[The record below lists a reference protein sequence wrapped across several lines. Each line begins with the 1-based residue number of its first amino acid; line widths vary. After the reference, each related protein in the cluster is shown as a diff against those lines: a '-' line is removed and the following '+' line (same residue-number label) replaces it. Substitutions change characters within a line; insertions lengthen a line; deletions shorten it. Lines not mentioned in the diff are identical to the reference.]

1 MATKYVDANGR
12 EYVLV
17 DKRGDTLT
25 QIAVDYAGGYSNYKK
40 LAAINNISNP
50 DLIYMGQKIYLTS
63 SGSSGSSGNSSTN
76 SNKPIIKQFGLMSG
90 EVNSDV
96 LFATWDWSKSNTE
109 SYKVLWT
116 YDTGNGVWF
125 EGNNSTITV
134 DPDAPSMAR
143 QSTYSVPA
151 NARRVQFKVKPVSKK
166 KTVNNKETSY
176 WEAQWSDVKTYTN
189 ATPLETPPV
198 PNVEIDKYKLTA
210 TLDGLDIDA
219 TGIEFEVVKD
229 NAAKVFR
236 TGKAQIVTGHVSYSC
251 TVDAGSE
258 YKVRCRAYK
267 GSDYS
272 DWSAYSANEG
282 AMPSAP
288 GGITSIK
295 ATSKTSVYLA
305 WEAVKSADFYDIEYT
320 TKKRYFDS
328 SDAVTQKTGIEDTH
342 FELTGLETGQEY
354 FFRVRAGRDE
364 ANDRSEWCEPKS
376 IRIGDDPAA
385 PTTWPSTTT
394 AIRGEALNLYWIHN
408 SADGSSQTH
417 AELELTIG
425 GTKYAY
431 TLDTEAVENSIISY
445 TPLSED
451 DREAGKTNSCQI
463 KTGSYSEGTK
473 ILWRVRTAGVTLVY
487 GEWSVQ
493 RAVDIYAP
501 PNLDLSLTDSE
512 NNSVKTVT
520 AFPIHIRGLAGP
532 PTQAP
537 LSYHVAITSTEIYET
552 VDNAGNPRVVN
563 RGEEVYSRHFDIS
576 TRLEQAL
583 SAGDIDLENNVTY
596 ILTVTVAM
604 NSGLK
609 AEASLEFN
617 VAWEDVLYTPNAE
630 IGIDTDAY
638 TAMIRPFCMS
648 HTCVNRVVE
657 YANGVYTMT
666 GETVGDVFG
675 EIVPGAKTA
684 FGQQVYLGT
693 TVDGDEVYYYVSEV
707 TEYADDVL
715 LSVYRREFDGSFTEL
730 ATGLK
735 NGMFTTIIDPHPSL
749 DYARYRIVATT
760 KSTGAVSF
768 YDPPGYPV
776 GGHAIIVQWDE
787 EWSSFET
794 SEESSALEQP
804 PWSGSLLK
812 LPYNIKVS
820 DNSQPDVE
828 LVKYVGRSHPI
839 AYYGT
844 QRGNTSTWS
853 TVIPGSDKETLYALR
868 RLQNW
873 MGNVY
878 VREPSGSGYWAHI
891 KVSFSQSYDDL
902 TIPVT
907 LNVTRVEGGA

>member
-1 MATKYVDANGR
+1 MAKLSSDGKYVTV
-12 EYVLV
+12 E
-17 DKRGDTLT
+17 RGDTLS

-50 DLIYMGQKIYLTS
+50 NLIYVGQKIYLTS
-63 SGSSGSSGNSSTN
+63 AGSSGSGSSTSSN
-76 SNKPIIKQFGLMSG
+76 SNKPIIKQFGLQSNIR
-90 EVNSDV
+90 NSDV

-125 EGNNSTITV
+125 EGSNATNTV
-134 DPDAPSMAR
+134 DADAPEMAR
-143 QSTYSVPA
+143 QSTFTVPD
-151 NARRVQFKVKPVSKK
+151 NARKVRFKVKPISKK

-198 PNVEIDKYKLTA
+198 PNPTIEKYKLTA

-229 NAAKVFR
+229 NAATVFR
-236 TGKAQIVTGHVSYSC
+236 TGKAQIVTGYASYSC

-272 DWSAYSANEG
+272 DWTAYSANVG
-282 AMPSAP
+282 TMPSAP
-288 GGITSIK
+288 EGITSIK
-295 ATSKTSVYLA
+295 ATSKTSVYLEWA
-305 WEAVKSADFYDIEYT
+305 SVKSADFYDIEYT

-328 SDAVTQKTGIEDTH
+328 SDAVTQKNGIEGTH
-342 FELTGLETGQEY
+342 FELTGLESGQEY

-364 ANDRSEWCEPKS
+364 ANDRSAWCEPKS

-385 PTTWPSTTT
+385 PTTWSSTTT
-394 AIRGEALNLYWIHN
+394 AVVGEALNLYWVHN
-408 SADGSSQTH
+408 SADGSSQTY

-425 GTKYAY
+425 GK
-431 TLDTEAVENSIISY
+431 TETHTIKNDR
-445 TPLSED
+445 SED
-451 DREAGKTNSCQI
+451 DKDKTSVYPI
-463 KTGSYSEGTK
+463 ATTEYSEGTK

-493 RAVDIYAP
+493 RTVDIYAP
-501 PNLDLSLTDSE
+501 PTLDLSLTDSE
-512 NNSVKTVT
+512 NNSLQTVT
-520 AFPIHIRGLAGP
+520 AFPIYIRGLAGP
-532 PTQAP
+532 NTQAP
-537 LSYHVAITSTEIYET
+537 LSYHVAITSTEVYET

-576 TRLEQAL
+576 TRLDQEL
-583 SAGDIDLENNVTY
+583 SAGDIDLENNVKY
-596 ILTVTVAM
+596 ILTCTVAM

-609 AEASLEFN
+609 AEASLEFG
-617 VAWEDVLYTPNAE
+617 VTWEDMLYEPNAE

-638 TAMIRPFCMS
+638 TAAIRPYCMS
-648 HTCVNRVVE
+648 HTYVNRVVKRSGGT
-657 YANGVYTMT
+657 YVMT
-666 GETVGDVFG
+666 GETVGSVYG
-675 EIVPGAKTA
+675 QVVPGAKTN
-684 FGQQVYLGT
+684 FGQQVYRGT
-693 TVDGDEVYYYVSEV
+693 TVDGDEVYYYISEV
-707 TEYADDVL
+707 TEYTKDVL
-715 LSVYRREFDGSFTEL
+715 LSVYRREFDGGLTEL
-730 ATGLK
+730 ATGLD
-735 NGMFTTIIDPHPSL
+735 NSMFTTIIDPHPSL

-760 KSTGAVSF
+760 KTTGAVSF

-776 GGHAIIVQWDE
+776 GGFAIIVQWDE
-787 EWSSFET
+787 EWSNFET

-820 DNSQPDVE
+820 DSNQPDVE
-828 LVKYVGRSHPI
+828 LVEFVGRRNPV

-844 QRGNTSTWS
+844 QRGTTSNWN
-853 TVIPGSDKETLYALR
+853 TVIPKSDKETLYALR

-873 MGNVY
+873 MGNAY

>member
-1 MATKYVDANGR
+1 MAKLSSDGKYVTV
-12 EYVLV
+12 E
-17 DKRGDTLT
+17 RGDTLS

-50 DLIYMGQKIYLTS
+50 NLIYVGQKIYLTS
-63 SGSSGSSGNSSTN
+63 SGSSGSGSSASAN
-76 SNKPIIKQFGLMSG
+76 SNKPTIKQFGLQSNIS
-90 EVNSDV
+90 NSDV

-125 EGNNSTITV
+125 EGSNATNTV
-134 DPDAPSMAR
+134 DADAPEMAR
-143 QSTYSVPA
+143 QSTFTVPD
-151 NARRVQFKVKPVSKK
+151 NARRVQFKVKPISKK

-198 PNVEIDKYKLTA
+198 PDPTIDKYKLTA

-236 TGKAQIVTGHVSYSC
+236 TGKAQIVTGHASYSC

-272 DWSAYSANEG
+272 DWTAYSANVG
-282 AMPSAP
+282 AMPAAP
-288 GGITSIK
+288 AGITSIK
-295 ATSKTSVYLA
+295 ATSKTSVYLEWA
-305 WEAVKSADFYDIEYT
+305 SVKSADFYDIEYT

-328 SDAVTQKTGIEDTH
+328 SDAVTQKSGIEGTH
-342 FELTGLETGQEY
+342 FELTGLESGQEY
-354 FFRVRAGRDE
+354 FFRVRAGRNE

-385 PTTWPSTTT
+385 PTTWSSTTT
-394 AIRGEALNLYWIHN
+394 VIRGEDLNLYWIHN
-408 SADGSSQTH
+408 SADGSTQTH

-425 GTKYAY
+425 GVTRTY
-431 TLDTEAVENSIISY
+431 TLNDKTVENDIIAY
-445 TPLSED
+445 IPLSED
-451 DREAGKTNSCQI
+451 DRDAGKTNTCHV
-463 KTGSYSEGTK
+463 KTAGYTEGTK

-493 RAVDIYAP
+493 RTVDIYAP
-501 PNLDLSLTDSE
+501 PTLDLSLTDSE
-512 NNSVKTVT
+512 RNALQTVT
-520 AFPIHIRGLAGP
+520 AFPIYIRAKAGP
-532 PTQAP
+532 NTQAP
-537 LSYHVAITSTEIYET
+537 LSYHVTITSTEVYET

-563 RGEEVYSRHFDIS
+563 RGEAVYSQHFDIS
-576 TRLEQAL
+576 TVLEKTL
-583 SAGDIDLENNVTY
+583 SAGDLDLENNVKY
-596 ILTVTVAM
+596 ILSCTVAM
-604 NSGLK
+604 NSGLT
-609 AEASLEFN
+609 AEDSLEFG
-617 VAWEDVLYTPNAE
+617 VTWEDMLYEPNAE
-630 IGIDTDAY
+630 ISVDMDAY
-638 TAMIRPFCMS
+638 TASIRPYCRRTDIRIYLVEFRGGYYVMLNQ
-648 HTCVNRVVE
+648 TVDNAYGKRVPNAWVNGLYPV
-657 YANGVYTMT
+657 YSGTTDTGAGVYFCYV
-666 GETVGDVFG
+666 ETT
-675 EIVPGAKTA
+675 K
-684 FGQQVYLGT
+684 QVEG
-693 TVDGDEVYYYVSEV
+693 
-707 TEYADDVL
+707 VL
-715 LSVYRREFDGSFTEL
+715 LSVYRREFDGSLTEL
-730 ATGLK
+730 ATGLDNSK
-735 NGMFTTIIDPHPSL
+735 FTTITDPHPSL
-749 DYARYRIVATT
+749 DYARYRIVATD

-776 GGHAIIVQWDE
+776 GGIAIIVQWDE
-787 EWSSFET
+787 EWGSFET

-820 DNSQPDVE
+820 DSNQPDVE
-828 LVKYVGRSHPI
+828 LVEFIGRRNPV

-844 QRGNTSTWS
+844 QRGIASNWN
-853 TVIPGSDKETLYALR
+853 TVIPKSDKETLYALR

>member
-1 MATKYVDANGR
+1 MAKLSSDGKYVTV
-12 EYVLV
+12 E
-17 DKRGDTLT
+17 RGDTLT
-25 QIAVDYAGGYSNYKK
+25 QIAVDYAGGYSKYKQ

-50 DLIYMGQKIYLTS
+50 DLIFVGQKIYLTN
-63 SGSSGSSGNSSTN
+63 SGSSGSGSSTSAN
-76 SNKPIIKQFGLMSG
+76 SNKPIIKQFGLQS
-90 EVNSDV
+90 NISDSDV

-125 EGNNSTITV
+125 EGSNATNTV
-134 DPDAPSMAR
+134 DADAPELSR
-143 QSTYSVPA
+143 QSTFTVPD
-151 NARRVQFKVKPVSKK
+151 NARRVQFKVKPISKK

-198 PNVEIDKYKLTA
+198 PNPTIEKYKLTA

-229 NAAKVFR
+229 NAAKVYR
-236 TGKAQIVTGHVSYSC
+236 TGKAQIVTGHASYSC

-272 DWSAYSANEG
+272 DWTAYSANVG

-288 GGITSIK
+288 DGITSIK
-295 ATSKTSVYLA
+295 ATSKTSVYLEWA
-305 WEAVKSADFYDIEYT
+305 SVKSADFYDIEYT
-320 TKKRYFDS
+320 TKLRYFDS
-328 SDAVTQKTGIEDTH
+328 SDAVTQKSVEGTH
-342 FELTGLETGQEY
+342 FELTGLESGQEY

-385 PTTWPSTTT
+385 PTTYSSTTT

-408 SADGSSQTH
+408 SADGSTQTH

-425 GTKYAY
+425 GTQYTY
-431 TLDTEAVENSIISY
+431 TLDTKTVDNSIISY
-445 TPLSED
+445 IPLSEE
-451 DREAGKTNSCQI
+451 DREAGKTNTCQV
-463 KTGSYSEGTK
+463 KTSSYSEGTK

-493 RAVDIYAP
+493 RTVDIYAP
-501 PNLDLSLTDSE
+501 PTLDLSLTDSE
-512 NNSVKTVT
+512 NNSLQTVT
-520 AFPIHIRGLAGP
+520 AFPIDIRGKAGP

-537 LSYHVAITSTEIYET
+537 LSYHVTITSTEVYET

-576 TRLEQAL
+576 TVLKETL
-583 SAGDIDLENNVTY
+583 SAGDIDLENNVKY
-596 ILTVTVAM
+596 ILTCTVAM

-617 VAWEDVLYTPNAE
+617 VTWEDMFYEPNAE
-630 IGIDTDAY
+630 ISIDTDAY
-638 TAMIRPFCMS
+638 TAAIRPYCRRSDILIYRVEFQGGNYVMI
-648 HTCVNRVVE
+648 NRTIASAYGDRVPDAW
-657 YANGVYTMT
+657 ANGIYPVYHGTTDT
-666 GETVGDVFG
+666 GEDAYFCYVEV
-675 EIVPGAKTA
+675 IK
-684 FGQQVYLGT
+684 QV
-693 TVDGDEVYYYVSEV
+693 E
-707 TEYADDVL
+707 DVL
-715 LSVYRREFDGSFTEL
+715 LSVYRREFDGSLTEL
-730 ATGLK
+730 ATGLDNSK
-735 NGMFTTIIDPHPSL
+735 FTTITDPHPSL
-749 DYARYRIVATT
+749 DYARYRIVATS

-776 GGHAIIVQWDE
+776 GGFAIIVQWDE
-787 EWSSFET
+787 EWSNFET
-794 SEESSALEQP
+794 SEESSAFEQP

-820 DNSQPDVE
+820 DSNQPDVE
-828 LVKYVGRSHPI
+828 LVEFVGRRNPV

-844 QRGNTSTWS
+844 QRGTTSNWN
-853 TVIPGSDKETLYALR
+853 TVIPARDKETLYALR

>member
-1 MATKYVDANGR
+1 MAKLSSDGKYVTV
-12 EYVLV
+12 E
-17 DKRGDTLT
+17 RGDTLT
-25 QIAVDYAGGYSNYKK
+25 QIAVDYAGGYSKYKQ

-50 DLIYMGQKIYLTS
+50 DLIFVGQKIYLTN
-63 SGSSGSSGNSSTN
+63 SGSSGSGSSTSAN
-76 SNKPIIKQFGLMSG
+76 SNKPTIKQFGLQS
-90 EVNSDV
+90 NISDSDV
-96 LFATWDWSKSNTE
+96 LFATWDWGKSNTE
-109 SYKVLWT
+109 SYKVQWT

-125 EGNNSTITV
+125 EGSNATNTV
-134 DPDAPSMAR
+134 DADAPAMAR
-143 QSTYSVPA
+143 QSTFTVPD
-151 NARRVQFKVKPVSKK
+151 NARKVRFKVKPISKK

-176 WEAQWSDVKTYTN
+176 WEAQWSDVKTYTD

-198 PNVEIDKYKLTA
+198 PNPTIEKYKLTA

-229 NAAKVFR
+229 NAAKVYR
-236 TGKAQIVTGHVSYSC
+236 TGKAQIVTGHASYSC

-272 DWSAYSANEG
+272 DWTAYSANVG

-288 GGITSIK
+288 AGITSIK
-295 ATSKTSVYLA
+295 ATSKTSVYLEWA
-305 WEAVKSADFYDIEYT
+305 SVKSADFYDIEYT

-328 SDAVTQKTGIEDTH
+328 SDAVTQKNGIEGTH
-342 FELTGLETGQEY
+342 FELTGLESGQEY

-364 ANDRSEWCEPKS
+364 ANDRSAWCEPKS

-385 PTTWPSTTT
+385 PTTWSSTTT
-394 AIRGEALNLYWIHN
+394 AVVGEALNLCWVHN
-408 SADGSSQTH
+408 SADGSSQTY
-417 AELELTIG
+417 AELELTIDG
-425 GTKYAY
+425 KTETY
-431 TLDTEAVENSIISY
+431 TIKNDR
-445 TPLSED
+445 SED
-451 DREAGKTNSCQI
+451 DKDKTSAYPI
-463 KTGSYSEGTK
+463 ATTEYSEGTK

-493 RAVDIYAP
+493 RTVDIYAP
-501 PNLDLSLTDSE
+501 PTLDLSLTDSE
-512 NNSVKTVT
+512 LNPLQTVT
-520 AFPIHIRGLAGP
+520 AFPIYIRGLAGP
-532 PTQAP
+532 NTQAP
-537 LSYHVAITSTEIYET
+537 LSYHVAITSTEVYET

-576 TRLEQAL
+576 TRLDQEL
-583 SAGDIDLENNVTY
+583 SAGDIDLENNVKY
-596 ILTVTVAM
+596 ILTCTVAM

-609 AEASLEFN
+609 AEASLEFG
-617 VAWEDVLYTPNAE
+617 VTWKDMLYEPNAE
-630 IGIDTDAY
+630 ISIDTDAY
-638 TAMIRPFCMS
+638 TAAIRPYCMR
-648 HTCVNRVVE
+648 TDILIYRVEFQGGNYVMLNRTIASAYGDRVPDAW
-657 YANGVYTMT
+657 ANGIYPVYHGTTDT
-666 GETVGDVFG
+666 GEDAYFC
-675 EIVPGAKTA
+675 
-684 FGQQVYLGT
+684 
-693 TVDGDEVYYYVSEV
+693 YVEV
-707 TEYADDVL
+707 TKQVEDVL
-715 LSVYRREFDGSFTEL
+715 LSVYRREFDGGLTEL
-730 ATGLK
+730 ATGLDNSK
-735 NGMFTTIIDPHPSL
+735 FTTIIDPHPSL

-760 KSTGAVSF
+760 KTTGAVSF

-776 GGHAIIVQWDE
+776 GGFAIVVQWDE
-787 EWSSFET
+787 EWSNFET

-820 DNSQPDVE
+820 DSNQPDVE
-828 LVKYVGRSHPI
+828 LVEFVGRRNPV

-844 QRGNTSTWS
+844 QRGTTSNWN
-853 TVIPGSDKETLYALR
+853 TVIPARDKETLYALR

>member
-1 MATKYVDANGR
+1 MAKLSSDGKYVTV
-12 EYVLV
+12 E
-17 DKRGDTLT
+17 RGDTLT
-25 QIAVDYAGGYSNYKK
+25 QIAVDYAGGYSKYKQ

-50 DLIYMGQKIYLTS
+50 NLIYVGQKIYLTS
-63 SGSSGSSGNSSTN
+63 TGGSSSGSSSGDP
-76 SNKPIIKQFGLMSG
+76 NKPTIKHFGLQS
-90 EVNSDV
+90 NITDSDV

-125 EGNNSTITV
+125 EGSNSSITV
-134 DPDAPSMAR
+134 DEDAPEMSR
-143 QSTYSVPA
+143 QSTYSVPD
-151 NARRVQFKVKPVSKK
+151 NARKVRFKVKPISKK
-166 KTVNNKETSY
+166 KTTNNKETSY
-176 WEAQWSDVKTYTN
+176 WEAQWSTIATYTD

-198 PNVEIDKYKLTA
+198 PTVEIDKYKLTA

-236 TGKAQIVTGHVSYSC
+236 TGKAQIVTSHASYSC

-272 DWSAYSANEG
+272 DWSAYSANES

-288 GGITSIK
+288 GGITSLK

-305 WEAVKSADFYDIEYT
+305 WEGVKSATFYDIEYT
-320 TKKRYFDS
+320 TKKRYFDG
-328 SDAVTQKTGIEDTH
+328 SDGVTQKTGIEDTH

-354 FFRVRAGRDE
+354 FFRVRAGRDGAE
-364 ANDRSEWCEPKS
+364 DRSAWCESKS

-385 PTTWPSTTT
+385 PTTWSSTTT
-394 AIRGEALNLYWIHN
+394 AIRGEALNLYWMHN
-408 SADGSSQTH
+408 SADGSSQTY

-425 GTKYAY
+425 GK
-431 TLDTEAVENSIISY
+431 TETHTIENNRN
-445 TPLSED
+445 ED
-451 DREAGKTNSCQI
+451 EKDKTSVYPI
-463 KTGSYSEGTK
+463 ATTEYSEGTQ

-493 RAVDIYAP
+493 RTVDIYAP

-512 NNSVKTVT
+512 NNSLATVT
-520 AFPIHIRGLAGP
+520 AFPIYIRGLAGP
-532 PTQAP
+532 NTQAP
-537 LSYHVAITSTEIYET
+537 LSYHVTITSNEVYEA
-552 VDNAGNPRVVN
+552 VDNAGNPRIVN

-576 TRLEQAL
+576 TRLEKML

-596 ILTVTVAM
+596 TLTCTVSM

-617 VAWEDVLYTPNAE
+617 VMWEDAVYTPNAE
-630 IGIDTDAY
+630 IGIDEHAY
-638 TAMIRPFCMS
+638 TAMIRPYCMTYDVR
-648 HTCVNRVVE
+648 TCIVE
-657 YANGVYTMT
+657 FNNNVYSIVDEVA
-666 GETVGDVFG
+666 GNAFGD
-675 EIVPGAKTA
+675 IVPNT
-684 FGQQVYLGT
+684 FTVDGQQVYFGMNENGEEIYFCH
-693 TVDGDEVYYYVSEV
+693 VSSAEYVKDV
-707 TEYADDVL
+707 T
-715 LSVYRREFDGSFTEL
+715 LSVYRREFDGTLTEL
-730 ATGLK
+730 ATGLDNAK
-735 NGMFTTIIDPHPSL
+735 STTIIDPHPSL

-776 GGHAIIVQWDE
+776 GGIAAIIQWDE

-794 SEESSALEQP
+794 SEASALEQP

-812 LPYNIKVS
+812 LPYNIDIS
-820 DNSQPDVE
+820 DSNQPDVE
-828 LVKYVGRSHPI
+828 LVEFVGRPHPV

-844 QRGNTSTWS
+844 QRGNASNWS
-853 TVIPGSDKETLYALR
+853 MVVPKSDKETLYALR
-868 RLQNW
+868 RLSNW

-891 KVSFSQSYDDL
+891 KVSFSQNHKDL
-902 TIPVT
+902 IIPVT
-907 LNVTRVEGGA
+907 LNVSRVEGGA

>member
-1 MATKYVDANGR
+1 MAKQYTDSDGRKYVVV
-12 EYVLV
+12 E
-17 DKRGDTLT
+17 RGDTLS
-25 QIAVDYAGGYSNYKK
+25 QIAVDYADGYNNYKK
-40 LAAINNISNP
+40 LAAINNIANP
-50 DLIYMGQKIYLTS
+50 NLIYVGQKIYLTS
-63 SGSSGSSGNSSTN
+63 SGGSGSGSSVSND
-76 SNKPIIKQFGLMSG
+76 SNKPTIKQFGLQSNIS
-90 EVNSDV
+90 NSDV
-96 LFATWDWSKSNTE
+96 LFATWAWGKSNTE

-125 EGNNSTITV
+125 EGSNATNTV
-134 DPDAPSMAR
+134 DADAPEMAR
-143 QSTYSVPA
+143 QSTFTVPD
-151 NARRVQFKVKPVSKK
+151 NARKVRFKVKPISKK

-198 PNVEIDKYKLTA
+198 PDPTIDKYKFTA

-236 TGKAQIVTGHVSYSC
+236 TGKAQIITGHASYSC

-272 DWSAYSANEG
+272 DWTAYSANVG

-288 GGITSIK
+288 DGITSIK
-295 ATSKTSVYLA
+295 ATSKTSVYLEWA
-305 WEAVKSADFYDIEYT
+305 SVKSADFYDIEYT

-328 SDAVTQKTGIEDTH
+328 SDSVTQKTGIETTH
-342 FELTGLETGQEY
+342 FELTGLESGQEY

-364 ANDRSEWCEPKS
+364 ANDRSAWCEPKS

-385 PTTWPSTTT
+385 PTTWSSTTT
-394 AIRGEALNLYWIHN
+394 AVVGEALNLYWIHN
-408 SADGSSQTH
+408 SADGSSQTY

-425 GTKYAY
+425 GR
-431 TLDTEAVENSIISY
+431 TETHTIENDR
-445 TPLSED
+445 SED
-451 DREAGKTNSCQI
+451 DKDKTSAYPI
-463 KTGSYSEGTK
+463 ATTEYSEGTK

-493 RAVDIYAP
+493 RTVDIYAP
-501 PNLDLSLTDSE
+501 PTLDLSLTDSKL
-512 NNSVKTVT
+512 NPLRTVT
-520 AFPIHIRGLAGP
+520 AFPIYIRGLAGP
-532 PTQAP
+532 NTQAP
-537 LSYHVAITSTEIYET
+537 LSYHVTITSTEVYET

-576 TRLEQAL
+576 TRLDQEL
-583 SAGDIDLENNVTY
+583 SAGDIDLENNVKY
-596 ILTVTVAM
+596 ILTCTVAM

-617 VAWEDVLYTPNAE
+617 VTWEDMLYEPNVE
-630 IGIDTDAY
+630 ISIDADAY
-638 TAMIRPFCMS
+638 TAAIRPYCMS
-648 HTCVNRVVE
+648 HTYVNRVVKRSGNT
-657 YANGVYTMT
+657 YVMT
-666 GETVGDVFG
+666 GETVGTVFG
-675 EIVPGAKTA
+675 EIVRGAKTN

-693 TVDGDEVYYYVSEV
+693 TVDGDEVYYYISEV
-707 TEYADDVL
+707 TEYTKDVL
-715 LSVYRREFDGSFTEL
+715 LSVYRREFDGSLTEI
-730 ATGLK
+730 ATGLDNSK
-735 NGMFTTIIDPHPSL
+735 FTTIIDPHPSL

-760 KSTGAVSF
+760 KTTGAVSF

-776 GGHAIIVQWDE
+776 GGFAIIVQWDE
-787 EWSSFET
+787 EWSNFET

-820 DNSQPDVE
+820 DNNQPDVE
-828 LVKYVGRSHPI
+828 LVEFIGRRNPV

-844 QRGNTSTWS
+844 QRGTASNWS
-853 TVIPGSDKETLYALR
+853 TVIPKSDKETLYALR

>member
-1 MATKYVDANGR
+1 MATKHVDANGR
-12 EYVLV
+12 EYVTV
-17 DKRGDTLT
+17 ERGDTLT
-25 QIAVDYAGGYSNYKK
+25 QIAVDYAGGYSKYKQ

-50 DLIYMGQKIYLTS
+50 DLIFVGQKIYLTS
-63 SGSSGSSGNSSTN
+63 SGSSGSGSSTSAN
-76 SNKPIIKQFGLMSG
+76 SNKPTIKQFGLQS
-90 EVNSDV
+90 NISDSDV
-96 LFATWDWSKSNTE
+96 LFATWDWGKSNTE

-125 EGNNSTITV
+125 EGSNATNTV
-134 DPDAPSMAR
+134 DADAPELAR
-143 QSTYSVPA
+143 QSTFTVPD
-151 NARRVQFKVKPVSKK
+151 NARRVQFKVKPISKK

-176 WEAQWSDVKTYTN
+176 WESQWSDVKTYTN

-198 PNVEIDKYKLTA
+198 PNPTIEKYKLTA

-229 NAAKVFR
+229 NAAKVYR
-236 TGKAQIVTGHVSYSC
+236 TGKVQIVTGHASYSC

-272 DWSAYSANEG
+272 DWTAYSANVG

-288 GGITSIK
+288 DGIISIK
-295 ATSKTSVYLA
+295 ATSKTSVYLEWA
-305 WEAVKSADFYDIEYT
+305 SVKSADFYDIEYT
-320 TKKRYFDS
+320 TKVRYFDS
-328 SDAVTQKTGIEDTH
+328 SDAVTQKSGIEGTH
-342 FELTGLETGQEY
+342 FELTGLESGQEY

-364 ANDRSEWCEPKS
+364 ANDRSAWCEPKS

-385 PTTWPSTTT
+385 PTTWSSTTT
-394 AIRGEALNLYWIHN
+394 AIVGEALNLYWIHN
-408 SADGSSQTH
+408 SADGSSQTY

-425 GTKYAY
+425 GRTETY
-431 TLDTEAVENSIISY
+431 TIKNDR
-445 TPLSED
+445 SED
-451 DREAGKTNSCQI
+451 DKDKTSVYPI
-463 KTGSYSEGTK
+463 ATTEYSEGTK

-493 RAVDIYAP
+493 RTVDIYAP
-501 PNLDLSLTDSE
+501 PTLDLSLTDSE

-520 AFPIHIRGLAGP
+520 AFPIYIRGLAGP
-532 PTQAP
+532 NTQAP
-537 LSYHVAITSTEIYET
+537 LSYHVAITSTEVYET

-617 VAWEDVLYTPNAE
+617 VTWEDMLYEPNAE
-630 IGIDTDAY
+630 ISIDTDAY
-638 TAMIRPFCMS
+638 TAAIRPYCMS
-648 HTCVNRVVE
+648 HTYVNRVVRLSGST
-657 YANGVYTMT
+657 YVMT
-666 GETVGDVFG
+666 GETVGTVFG
-675 EIVPGAKTA
+675 EIVPGAKTN
-684 FGQQVYLGT
+684 FGQQVYFGT
-693 TVDGDEVYYYVSEV
+693 TVDGDEVYYYISEV
-707 TEYADDVL
+707 TEYAKDVL
-715 LSVYRREFDGSFTEL
+715 LSVYRREFDGGLTEL
-730 ATGLK
+730 ATGLD
-735 NGMFTTIIDPHPSL
+735 NSMFTTIIDPHPSL

-776 GGHAIIVQWDE
+776 GGFAIIIQWDE
-787 EWSSFET
+787 EWNNFET

-820 DNSQPDVE
+820 DSNQPDVE
-828 LVKYVGRSHPI
+828 LVEFVGRRNPV

-844 QRGNTSTWS
+844 QRGTTANWN
-853 TVIPGSDKETLYALR
+853 TVIPARDKETLYALR

>member
-1 MATKYVDANGR
+1 MAKLSSDGKYVTV
-12 EYVLV
+12 E
-17 DKRGDTLT
+17 RGDTLT
-25 QIAVDYAGGYSNYKK
+25 QIAVDYAGGYSKYKQ

-50 DLIYMGQKIYLTS
+50 NLIYVGQKIYLTS
-63 SGSSGSSGNSSTN
+63 SGGSGSSGSSSAN
-76 SNKPIIKQFGLMSG
+76 SNKPTIKQFGLQS
-90 EVNSDV
+90 NISDSDV
-96 LFATWDWSKSNTE
+96 LFATWDWGKSNTE

-125 EGNNSTITV
+125 EGSNATNTV
-134 DPDAPSMAR
+134 DADAPEMAR
-143 QSTYSVPA
+143 QSTFTVPD
-151 NARRVQFKVKPVSKK
+151 NARKVRFKVKPISKK

-176 WEAQWSDVKTYTN
+176 WEAQWSDVKTYTD

-198 PNVEIDKYKLTA
+198 PTVEIDKYKLTA

-219 TGIEFEVVKD
+219 AGIEFEVVKD

-272 DWSAYSANEG
+272 DWTAYSANAG

-288 GGITSIK
+288 DGITSIK
-295 ATSKTSVYLA
+295 ATSKTSVYLEWA
-305 WEAVKSADFYDIEYT
+305 SVKSADFYDIEYT

-328 SDAVTQKTGIEDTH
+328 SDAVTQKNGIEDTH
-342 FELTGLETGQEY
+342 FELTGLESGQEY

-364 ANDRSEWCEPKS
+364 ANDRSAWCEPKS

-385 PTTWPSTTT
+385 PTTWSSTTT
-394 AIRGEALNLYWIHN
+394 AVVGEALNLYWMHN
-408 SADGSSQTH
+408 SADGSSQTY
-417 AELELTIG
+417 AELELSIDGKTSTYTI
-425 GTKYAY
+425 
-431 TLDTEAVENSIISY
+431 ENNR
-445 TPLSED
+445 SED
-451 DREAGKTNSCQI
+451 EKDKTSVYPI
-463 KTGSYSEGTK
+463 ATTAYSEGTK

-493 RAVDIYAP
+493 RTVDIYAP
-501 PNLDLSLTDSE
+501 PTLDLSLTDLE
-512 NNSVKTVT
+512 NNALETVT
-520 AFPIHIRGLAGP
+520 AFPIYIRGLAGP
-532 PTQAP
+532 NTQAP
-537 LSYHVAITSTEIYET
+537 LSYHVTITSTEVYET

-576 TRLEQAL
+576 TRLEQML
-583 SAGDIDLENNVTY
+583 SAGDVDLENNVTY
-596 ILTVTVAM
+596 ILTCTVAM

-617 VAWEDVLYTPNAE
+617 IAWEDVSYTPNAE

-638 TAMIRPFCMS
+638 TAMIRPYCIAYDVQT
-648 HTCVNRVVE
+648 HVVE
-657 YANGVYTMT
+657 FANNIYSVTDQA
-666 GETVGDVFG
+666 VGKVFG
-675 EIVPGAKTA
+675 DLVPNA
-684 FGQQVYLGT
+684 FTDTGDQVYFGMNE
-693 TVDGDEVYYYVSEV
+693 DGEEIFFCYVSSTDYVQDV
-707 TEYADDVL
+707 T
-715 LSVYRREFDGSFTEL
+715 LSVYRREFDGGFTEL
-730 ATGLK
+730 ATGLDNSK
-735 NGMFTTIIDPHPSL
+735 FTTIIDPHPSL

-776 GGHAIIVQWDE
+776 GGYAIIVQWDE

-820 DNSQPDVE
+820 DSNQPDVE
-828 LVKYVGRSHPI
+828 LVEYIGRSHPV

-844 QRGNTSTWS
+844 QRGHTQNLS
-853 TVIPGSDKETLYALR
+853 TVIPARDKETLYALR

-878 VREPSGSGYWAHI
+878 VREPSGSGYWANI

>member
-1 MATKYVDANGR
+1 MATKHVDANGR
-12 EYVLV
+12 EYVIV
-17 DKRGDTLT
+17 ERGDTLS
-25 QIAVDYAGGYSNYKK
+25 QIAVDYADGYSNYKK

-50 DLIYMGQKIYLTS
+50 DLIFVGQKIYLTN
-63 SGSSGSSGNSSTN
+63 SGSSGSGSSTSAN
-76 SNKPIIKQFGLMSG
+76 SNKPTIKQFGLQS
-90 EVNSDV
+90 NISDSDV
-96 LFATWDWSKSNTE
+96 LFATWDWGKSNTE

-125 EGNNSTITV
+125 EGSNTTNTV
-134 DPDAPSMAR
+134 DADAPAMAR
-143 QSTYSVPA
+143 QSTFTVPD
-151 NARRVQFKVKPVSKK
+151 NARKVRFKVKPISKK

-176 WEAQWSDVKTYTN
+176 WEAQWSDVKTYTD
-189 ATPLETPPV
+189 ATPLETPLV
-198 PNVEIDKYKLTA
+198 PSVAIDKYKLTA

-236 TGKAQIVTGHVSYSC
+236 TGKAQIVTGHASYSC

-272 DWSAYSANEG
+272 DWTAYSANVG

-288 GGITSIK
+288 AGITSIK
-295 ATSKTSVYLA
+295 ATSKTSVYLEWA
-305 WEAVKSADFYDIEYT
+305 SVKSADFYDIEYT

-328 SDAVTQKTGIEDTH
+328 SDAVTQKNGIEGTH
-342 FELTGLETGQEY
+342 FELTGLESGQEY

-364 ANDRSEWCEPKS
+364 ANDRSAWCEPKS

-385 PTTWPSTTT
+385 PTTWSSTTT
-394 AIRGEALNLYWIHN
+394 AVVGEALNLCWVHN
-408 SADGSSQTH
+408 SADGSSQTY
-417 AELELTIG
+417 AELELTIDG
-425 GTKYAY
+425 KTETY
-431 TLDTEAVENSIISY
+431 TIKNDR
-445 TPLSED
+445 SED
-451 DREAGKTNSCQI
+451 DKDKTSVYPI
-463 KTGSYSEGTK
+463 ATTEYSEGTK

-493 RAVDIYAP
+493 RTVDIYAP
-501 PNLDLSLTDSE
+501 PTLDLSLTDSE
-512 NNSVKTVT
+512 NNSLQTVT
-520 AFPIHIRGLAGP
+520 AFPIYIRGLAGP
-532 PTQAP
+532 NTQAP
-537 LSYHVAITSTEIYET
+537 LSYHVVITSTEVYET

-576 TRLEQAL
+576 TRLDQEL
-583 SAGDIDLENNVTY
+583 SAGDIDLENSVKY
-596 ILTVTVAM
+596 ILTCTVAM

-617 VAWEDVLYTPNAE
+617 VTWEDMLYEPNAE

-638 TAMIRPFCMS
+638 TAMIRPYCMS
-648 HTCVNRVVE
+648 HTYVNRVVKRSGST
-657 YANGVYTMT
+657 YVMT
-666 GETVGDVFG
+666 GETVGSVYG
-675 EIVPGAKTA
+675 QVVPGAKTN
-684 FGQQVYLGT
+684 FGQQVYRGT
-693 TVDGDEVYYYVSEV
+693 TVDGDEVYYYISEV
-707 TEYADDVL
+707 TEYAKDVL
-715 LSVYRREFDGSFTEL
+715 LSVYRREFDGGLTEL
-730 ATGLK
+730 ATGLD
-735 NGMFTTIIDPHPSL
+735 NSMFTTIIDPHPSL
-749 DYARYRIVATT
+749 DYARYRIVATIKT
-760 KSTGAVSF
+760 TGAVSF

-776 GGHAIIVQWDE
+776 GGFAIIVQWDE
-787 EWSSFET
+787 EWSNFET

-820 DNSQPDVE
+820 DSNQPDVE
-828 LVKYVGRSHPI
+828 LVEFVGRRNPV

-844 QRGNTSTWS
+844 QRGTTSNWN
-853 TVIPGSDKETLYALR
+853 TVIPARDKETLYALR